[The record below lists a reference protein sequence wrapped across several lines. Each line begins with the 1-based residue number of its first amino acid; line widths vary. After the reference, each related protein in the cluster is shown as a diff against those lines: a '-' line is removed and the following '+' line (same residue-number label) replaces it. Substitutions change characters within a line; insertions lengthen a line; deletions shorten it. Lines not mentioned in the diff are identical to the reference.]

1 MSICHIVLVV
11 QEGSICDID
20 LLEKIRIAADLLKP
34 NNPACASFDDSSTTI
49 EYAPE
54 VIFVHNK
61 VELSEMGPKT
71 YEKLRETYNEVL
83 GESLHFRSKTGLSGD
98 KLSSSKSG
106 KDINLFLIPD
116 VESEENLH
124 YSDENLQL
132 ANVLLKLRQTFS
144 QLQMRPF
151 TTNLK
156 QTEKSWFQHAQ
167 KSWETAKT
175 SGFYLEFSRL
185 LRNH

>member
-1 MSICHIVLVV
+1 M
-11 QEGSICDID
+11 
-20 LLEKIRIAADLLKP
+20 EKIRIAADLLKP

-71 YEKLRETYNEVL
+71 YENLRETYNKVL

-98 KLSSSKSG
+98 KSLTSSKSG
-106 KDINLFLIPD
+106 KDLNLFLIPD

-132 ANVLLKLRQTFS
+132 GNVLLKLRQTFS
-144 QLQMRPF
+144 HLQMRPF

-156 QTEKSWFQHAQ
+156 QTEKSWFQHAH
-167 KSWETAKT
+167 KSWESIK
-175 SGFYLEFSRL
+175 SSNFFMEYSRL